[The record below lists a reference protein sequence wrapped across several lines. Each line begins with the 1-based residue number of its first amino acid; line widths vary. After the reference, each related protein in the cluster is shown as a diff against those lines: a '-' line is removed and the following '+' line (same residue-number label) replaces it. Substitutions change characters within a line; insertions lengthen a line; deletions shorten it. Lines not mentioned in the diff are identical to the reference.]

1 MTSQQLAHGD
11 APKTSTASGCRF
23 VRVDDRGHTRILVI
37 DNSPVNAL
45 HPDVADEIRHCVN
58 EADADSAVRSLILT
72 GEGRCF
78 VAGGDIRYFV
88 GLTGKGA
95 EDMALIVQKM
105 QRGLQAARMPVIAAV
120 NGHALGGG
128 CELMMACDIAIA
140 DERALIGVTEVRL
153 GLIPGAGGTRMLTS
167 FLPLG
172 TAKRLLF
179 TGDRLSARDAQ
190 SLGLVDQVVAS
201 GTALQ
206 AALDLA
212 ERINSAGPLAVEA
225 AKRAIGFGIQ
235 KSLDEGHQNEAAIF
249 GGLFETDDHRE
260 GIAAFLERRPA
271 RFRRS

>member
-1 MTSQQLAHGD
+1 MTGQQLAHGVV
-11 APKTSTASGCRF
+11 PKTSAASGCRF
-23 VRVDDRGHTRILVI
+23 VRAEDRGHTRILLI
-37 DNSPVNAL
+37 DNPPVNAL

-58 EADADSAVRSLILT
+58 EADRDGDVRSLVLT

-140 DERALIGVTEVRL
+140 DERASIGVTEVRL

-190 SLGLVDQVVAS
+190 SLGLVDQVVAP

-225 AKRAIGFGIQ
+225 AKRAISFGMQ
-235 KSLDEGHQNEAAIF
+235 KSLDEAHQNEAAIF

-271 RFRRS
+271 KFRRS